1 MKETSMPVQNREEAE
16 EIDLLELF
24 RFYLSK
30 AVLIIA
36 AFVIGAVAAGAVTVG
51 LITPKY
57 TATSQLYMVSASTGA
72 AIDLTDLNIGT
83 NLSKDYTILMKIRP
97 ILEEVIDEL
106 KLDYNYK
113 ELAQMIN
120 VSAVNETRIIAVTT
134 ESTSPEEARDISNAI
149 ADKAVT
155 YLPELMET
163 PEPNI
168 AERAILPEGKSSP
181 SLSKNVMLGGMALM
195 AICLAILTVI
205 FLMDDTLKSAED
217 VEKALG
223 VMPLTVV
230 PEGNMHRSGEKK
242 ASDKKIKKAG
252 RYGKSKRK

>member
-120 VSAVNETRIIAVTT
+120 V
-134 ESTSPEEARDISNAI
+134 
-149 ADKAVT
+149 
-155 YLPELMET
+155 
-163 PEPNI
+163 
-168 AERAILPEGKSSP
+168 
-181 SLSKNVMLGGMALM
+181 
-195 AICLAILTVI
+195 
-205 FLMDDTLKSAED
+205 
-217 VEKALG
+217 
-223 VMPLTVV
+223 
-230 PEGNMHRSGEKK
+230 
-242 ASDKKIKKAG
+242 
-252 RYGKSKRK
+252 